1 MFSLEPYL
9 SALGWFL
16 EHCAWLGGWIVLWA
30 EWLGV
35 RFSPFGEILSRVV
48 SEEWRFGLI
57 LIAALILLTRS
68 RLRYDF
74 VGVLTLF
81 SCVMFGLIPAEEAFL
96 GFAHPAVIT
105 VAAVLVLSRGLGETR
120 MIHATGLFLRRHVRS
135 RIGQVLS
142 LSGITA
148 VLSGFMNNVGAL
160 TLMMPLALR
169 SGKHSGMA
177 ASRLLMPASFAS
189 ILGGMVTLIGT
200 PPNLILSQVR
210 AETVG
215 EPFRL
220 FDFAPVG
227 GTIALAGVVYLSLIG
242 WRFLPKR
249 IGEETGIERAQLQAY
264 VTELRVSSGSRV
276 VGRNIGE
283 VEGSAKNALSVLA
296 VMRREHNFIAPP
308 GYFKILAGDLILA
321 EASPETLSETLEQ
334 FGLEIESGE
343 GAHLHLSEKEMLE
356 VVVMPRSRLIG
367 RSAATARLR
376 QRFGINLVGLAR
388 HGETI
393 VARVR
398 TLPLRAG
405 DVLLLQGPNAALEG
419 SLDTLECLPLRSEV
433 TTLVRTGRGLGLPL
447 LMVIG
452 LAVVAF
458 GLAPVH
464 FAFIGVVLAAVLTRQ
479 IQPGE
484 IYDAIEWPV
493 IIFIAVMLPVGGA
506 FETSGA
512 SAGLVAMLLPLM
524 DSVEPRVAL
533 IFVMIVTMLLS
544 DVLNNTATAVLM
556 APVAIGIALGL
567 GVEIDPFLMGVAIGA
582 SSTFL
587 TPIGHQSNL
596 IVMGPGHYRF
606 SDYWRVG
613 LLLDCIVLTVSW
625 YILPAVWPL

>member
-1 MFSLEPYL
+1 MLSPEPYL
-9 SALGWFL
+9 LALARVL
-16 EHCAWLGGWIVLWA
+16 EELARIGGAIAALRDRA
-30 EWLGV
+30 A
-35 RFSPFGEILSRVV
+35 EILSPLSDTLAASV
-48 SEEWRFGLI
+48 SDEWRFGIVLI
-57 LIAALILLTRS
+57 VVLILLTRS
-68 RLRYDF
+68 RLRYDL
-74 VGVLTLF
+74 VGVLALF
-81 SCVMFGLIPAEEAFL
+81 ACVALGLVDASQAFL

-120 MIHATGLFLRRHVRS
+120 IIHATGLFLRRHVRS
-135 RIGQVLS
+135 SVGQVLS

-148 VLSGFMNNVGAL
+148 ALSGFMNNVGAL

-169 SGKHSGMA
+169 SGKHSGVP

-200 PPNLILSQVR
+200 PPNLILSEVR
-210 AETVG
+210 AETAG
-215 EPFRL
+215 EPFKL

-227 GTIALAGVVYLSLIG
+227 GAIALAGIVYLSLIG
-242 WRFLPKR
+242 WRLLPR
-249 IGEETGIERAQLQAY
+249 HVSEETGIERAQLQAY
-264 VTELRVSSGSRV
+264 VTELRVAGGSRV
-276 VGRNIGE
+276 AGRKIGE
-283 VEGSAKNALSVLA
+283 IESSAKNALSVLA
-296 VMRREHNFIAPP
+296 VMRGEHNFIAPP
-308 GYFKILAGDLILA
+308 GYFTLLAGDLILA

-343 GAHLHLSEKEMLE
+343 KHLHLSEKEMLE
-356 VVVMPRSRLIG
+356 AVVTPRSRLVG
-367 RSAATARLR
+367 RSAESARLR
-376 QRFGINLVGLAR
+376 QRFGINLVGVSR
-388 HGETI
+388 QGETI
-393 VARVR
+393 MARVR
-398 TLPLRAG
+398 GLPLRAG
-405 DVLLLQGPNAALEG
+405 DVLLLQGPNPALEN
-419 SLDTLECLPLRSEV
+419 SLEVLECLPLRSEV
-433 TTLVRTGRGLGLPL
+433 TTLMRSGRGLGLPL
-447 LMVIG
+447 LMVLG

-464 FAFIGVVLAAVLTRQ
+464 FAFIGVVMAAVLTRQ

-493 IIFIAVMLPVGGA
+493 IIFIAVMIPVGAA

-512 SAGLVAMLLPLM
+512 SAGLVEVMLALIG
-524 DSVEPRVAL
+524 SVEPRVAL
-533 IFVMIVTMLLS
+533 ICVMIVTMLLS

-556 APVAIGIALGL
+556 APVAIGIARSLGAE
-567 GVEIDPFLMGVAIGA
+567 VDPFLMGVAIAA

-625 YILPAVWPL
+625 HVLPAVWPL